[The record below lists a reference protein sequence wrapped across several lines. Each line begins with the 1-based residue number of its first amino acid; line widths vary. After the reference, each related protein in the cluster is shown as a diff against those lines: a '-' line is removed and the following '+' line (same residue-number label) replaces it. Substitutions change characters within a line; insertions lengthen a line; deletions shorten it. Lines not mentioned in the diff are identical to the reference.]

1 MAWAVVLVVIAA
13 WGAFLL
19 PEVIGSRKSAP
30 LTTTQEF
37 NRWTT
42 RIANVQRPNG
52 PAQIARNRV
61 LARRRRT
68 LVALFSA
75 AVASL
80 LVAVWLSAP
89 AMLITHIVIDG
100 GVAWYLAM
108 LVQLRH
114 RREALAQVTPVRPV
128 SDGVQEMPAA
138 QEIHILASS

>member
-1 MAWAVVLVVIAA
+1 MAWAVILVVVAA

-42 RIANVQRPNG
+42 RIASVQRPG
-52 PAQIARNRV
+52 GHAVEIRNRV

-68 LVALFSA
+68 LFFLFAAALVSL
-75 AVASL
+75 AVAI
-80 LVAVWLSAP
+80 WISAP
-89 AMLITHIVIDG
+89 SMLITHIVIDAA
-100 GVAWYLAM
+100 VAWYLAM

-114 RREALAQVTPVRPV
+114 RREALALVTPVRPV
-128 SDGVQEMPAA
+128 SDGVVEMPSTPD
-138 QEIHILASS
+138 IHILASG